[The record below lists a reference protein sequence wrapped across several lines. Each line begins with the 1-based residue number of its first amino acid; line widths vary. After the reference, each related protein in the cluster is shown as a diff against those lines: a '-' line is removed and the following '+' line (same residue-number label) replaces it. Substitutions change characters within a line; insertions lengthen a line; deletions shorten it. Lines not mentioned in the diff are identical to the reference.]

1 MCHAKRFLLIL
12 PTFIMSS
19 LAIVIIPALLF
30 TKLYPSWSRNL
41 EYEFE
46 NKLLNLQHL
55 KFKHST
61 KQWINLYQYI
71 TQLVITDVYIRL
83 QSADICQ
90 FSTATYASRLEK
102 KPSITP

>member
-1 MCHAKRFLLIL
+1 
-12 PTFIMSS
+12 MSS

-46 NKLLNLQHL
+46 NKLLNLQHQ

-61 KQWINLYQYI
+61 KQLQWINLYQYI
-71 TQLVITDVYIRL
+71 TQLVPGAYPVHGTIQL
-83 QSADICQ
+83 SNK
-90 FSTATYASRLEK
+90 EW
-102 KPSITP
+102 